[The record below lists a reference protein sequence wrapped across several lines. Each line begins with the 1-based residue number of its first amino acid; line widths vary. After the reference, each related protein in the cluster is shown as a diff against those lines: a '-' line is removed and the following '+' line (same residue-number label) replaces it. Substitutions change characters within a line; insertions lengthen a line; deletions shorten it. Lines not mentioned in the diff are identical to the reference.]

1 MIEAAHMYF
10 LLLSAGASV
19 SHEHISFVTVMF
31 LFRVSCNMVVRF
43 HGLCPKV
50 LITFFYRVWVTWLPF
65 SNIRRRFSTE
75 TKLILPHNVIR
86 CLSKENKID
95 CQLYAP
101 SIAGLSQSLF
111 LYLWDNFPWYRYR
124 YTKLFI
130 CFYSYRFPSV
140 MIMLNI

>member
-50 LITFFYRVWVTWLPF
+50 LITFF
-65 SNIRRRFSTE
+65 
-75 TKLILPHNVIR
+75 
-86 CLSKENKID
+86 
-95 CQLYAP
+95 
-101 SIAGLSQSLF
+101 
-111 LYLWDNFPWYRYR
+111 
-124 YTKLFI
+124 FI
-130 CFYSYRFPSV
+130 VFELRGCHSPIFGEGFRPKQ
-140 MIMLNI
+140 N